1 MPNLTTEPDLRGTFS
16 IVTGGAK
23 GIGLATVR
31 AFARLGAHVLIAS
44 RDAAIGS
51 AAAEELNRELGS
63 NRVKWAFLDLASF
76 ASIRSFAKEIGS
88 RVVDVLVNNA
98 GVMGGPLRRTKE
110 GFEWQFGINFIGPFL
125 LSTLLAN
132 NLAKGRNPR
141 IVQLSSGAHRFAPF
155 DFTDPNFD
163 DHGYDSDL
171 AYQRSKTACALFAV
185 AFQAR
190 YGRLGIDAFSAS
202 PGIVKTDLLNVMG
215 RAAIEKLLVDC
226 ASLVRTADQAAA
238 TILYAATSPE
248 LAGKGG
254 LYIEDGAPAQPATD
268 DFPGGVM
275 PHALDPVAAD
285 RLWKLA
291 ERYVQTPPRT

>member
-1 MPNLTTEPDLRGTFS
+1 MANLMTEPDLRGTFV
-16 IVTGGAK
+16 IVTGGTK
-23 GIGLATVR
+23 GIGLATAR

-44 RDAAIGS
+44 RDAAVGS
-51 AAAEELNRELGS
+51 AAAEKLNRELGS
-63 NRVKWAFLDLASF
+63 NTNEWAFLDLASF
-76 ASIRSFAKEIGS
+76 ASIRSFAEEIAS
-88 RVVDVLVNNA
+88 RAVDILVNNA

-125 LSTLLAN
+125 LSTLLST

-141 IVQLSSGAHRFAPF
+141 IVTLSSGAHRFAPF
-155 DFTDPNFD
+155 DFSDPNFD
-163 DHGYDSDL
+163 DQDYDSGL

-185 AFQAR
+185 AFQAH
-190 YGRLGIDAFSAS
+190 YGRLGIEAFSAS
-202 PGIVKTDLLNVMG
+202 PGIVETDLLNGMG
-215 RAAIEKLLVDC
+215 RAAVDKLLIDC
-226 ASLVRTADQAAA
+226 AALVRTADQAAA
-238 TILYAATSPE
+238 TILYAATSAE